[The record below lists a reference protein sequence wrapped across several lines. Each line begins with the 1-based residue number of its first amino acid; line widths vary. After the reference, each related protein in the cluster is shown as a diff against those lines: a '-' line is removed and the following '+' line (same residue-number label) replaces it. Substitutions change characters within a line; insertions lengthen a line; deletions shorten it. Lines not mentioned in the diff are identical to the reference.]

1 MQNQESC
8 ILYIR
13 GATTNYL
20 KLEKALDKAIHFQH
34 IHIYN
39 YVRNCI
45 FAYHAK

>member
-20 KLEKALDKAIHFQH
+20 KLEKGTRQGDPFSGYTYL
-34 IHIYN
+34 
-39 YVRNCI
+39 
-45 FAYHAK
+45 